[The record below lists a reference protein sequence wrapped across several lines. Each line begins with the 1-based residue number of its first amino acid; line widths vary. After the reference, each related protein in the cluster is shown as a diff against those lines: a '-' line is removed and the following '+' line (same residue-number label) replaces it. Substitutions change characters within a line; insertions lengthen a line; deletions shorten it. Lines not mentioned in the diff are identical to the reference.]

1 MKIKE
6 YNRYMFD
13 AVCDRIVNILLID
26 EITDRISLK
35 INKILISLF
44 LMNWICNEKLY
55 PKFIKIFKHWRP
67 ILLSEKSK
75 FKKNLLM

>member
-13 AVCDRIVNILLID
+13 AVCDRIVTILID

-55 PKFIKIFKHWRP
+55 PKFIKIFNFTFWK
-67 ILLSEKSK
+67 IKI
-75 FKKNLLM
+75 

>member
-1 MKIKE
+1 
-6 YNRYMFD
+6 MFD
-13 AVCDRIVNILLID
+13 AVCDRIVTILLID

-35 INKILISLF
+35 IKKILISLF

-55 PKFIKIFKHWRP
+55 PKFIKIFKHWGP
-67 ILLSEKSK
+67 ISLSEKSK

>member
-44 LMNWICNEKLY
+44 LMN
-55 PKFIKIFKHWRP
+55 
-67 ILLSEKSK
+67 
-75 FKKNLLM
+75 